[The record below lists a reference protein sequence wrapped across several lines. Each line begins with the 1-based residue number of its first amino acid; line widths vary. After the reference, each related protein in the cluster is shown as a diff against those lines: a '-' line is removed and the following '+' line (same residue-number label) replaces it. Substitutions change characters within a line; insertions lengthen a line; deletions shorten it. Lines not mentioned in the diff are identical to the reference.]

1 MSRSSKTFTRVI
13 SAVIALGFLA
23 AGCSDI
29 YYDRR
34 EGVTFASGDAVAANR
49 AVQTTDPWPAASADR
64 NIQVNGDVVAAGI
77 ERYRTGKVIPPR
89 GNSTSSAG
97 FTNQA
102 AQQAAGSSS
111 AAPTSPP
118 K

>member
-1 MSRSSKTFTRVI
+1 MSRFSNTLLPPLAA
-13 SAVIALGFLA
+13 AVALGSLA

-34 EGVTFASGDAVAANR
+34 EGVTFAAGDAIAANQ
-49 AVQTTDPWPAASADR
+49 AAQTYDPWPPASANR
-64 NIQVNGDVVAAGI
+64 NIEVNGWVVQAGV
-77 ERYRTGKVIPPR
+77 ERYRTGRVIRPR

-97 FTNQA
+97 YGNQA
-102 AQQAAGSSS
+102 APQASGPLSS
-111 AAPTSPP
+111 APTEPP